1 MMRMDFSLQS
11 PLPPHIERSPKSP
24 LETEI
29 EIRNALI
36 SISDEWFP
44 SHTQKNHIS
53 IENEVLDQCEIQKHN
68 Y

>member
-1 MMRMDFSLQS
+1 MDFSLQS
-11 PLPPHIERSPKSP
+11 PLPPHIERSSKSS
-24 LETEI
+24 LETGI

-44 SHTQKNHIS
+44 SHTQKITYQ
-53 IENEVLDQCEIQKHN
+53 LKMK